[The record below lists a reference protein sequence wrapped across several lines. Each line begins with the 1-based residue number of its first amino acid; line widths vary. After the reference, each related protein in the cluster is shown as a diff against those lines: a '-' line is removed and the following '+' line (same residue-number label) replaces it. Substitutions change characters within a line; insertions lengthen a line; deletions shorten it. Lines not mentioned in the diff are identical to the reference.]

1 MLRQENPNLLCNV
14 LFFYTQEELL
24 KGIVQR
30 KLIGVE
36 LYIIQIV
43 FLKLV
48 IASFQ
53 NASYAIVS
61 LKLAKKVFVLS
72 NTNNLAL
79 SGQFI
84 NTLSIFSSLYSKSNI
99 CILECFINLNH
110 KLLRGL

>member
-1 MLRQENPNLLCNV
+1 MIDIWGQFKMCPTCMSRYC
-14 LFFYTQEELL
+14 F

-30 KLIGVE
+30 KLRGVE
-36 LYIIQIV
+36 LYIIQFV

-61 LKLAKKVFVLS
+61 LKLAKNVFILS
-72 NTNNLAL
+72 NTNYLEL

-84 NTLSIFSSLYSKSNI
+84 STLSIFSSVYSKSNI
-99 CILECFINLNH
+99 CILACFINLNH
-110 KLLRGL
+110 KLLRVL